1 MVDKDLLKENGDK
14 DVIKAIPGSR
24 HNWAELWLV
33 AKILYTV
40 LGKIQSLKKMLTLLD
55 CGLFLKISKIVGKSS
70 ACPVGVFSM
79 RPNPPKC
86 H

>member
-14 DVIKAIPGSR
+14 DVIQAIPGSR

-33 AKILYTV
+33 AQILYTV

-55 CGLFLKISKIVGKSS
+55 CG
-70 ACPVGVFSM
+70 
-79 RPNPPKC
+79 
-86 H
+86 